1 MGRGCGLKTG
11 ACTGG
16 KGCGGWGSGRPVF
29 GLCKVGENRSGSG
42 GWGGAVGYRY
52 GVMMGCGCE

>member
-29 GLCKVGENRSGSG
+29 GLCKVGENLSGSG
-42 GWGGAVGYRY
+42 GWGGAVGYR
-52 GVMMGCGCE
+52 